1 MRWVRFTLASALLV
15 SVAVFTA
22 VKFGSLKVRQLQN
35 QVNQLQQER
44 QKLMEYAERLSATRR
59 VAQVDVLR
67 QYHDAAGNPVT
78 ALVWQEIGPDG
89 TLGRPVAVEA
99 TGTLVYFEAL
109 VIKFAQQYVGEGDAE
124 RGTSL
129 ALFRRIFGDR
139 QAPESA
145 ADLDRAA
152 RPPIMQSS
160 AAAALEDELWA
171 KFWELVDDPQLAAK
185 YGVRV
190 AQCEAP
196 AVPVRPG
203 QVWEVSLDAA
213 GGLNLRLIGTRG
225 EPLSGRGQQTA
236 AAGIQNA
243 AWPRPAAP

>member
-1 MRWVRFTLASALLV
+1 MRWIKFTLASVLLV

-22 VKFGSLKVRQLQN
+22 VKFGSQEVRQLQS

-44 QKLMEYAERLSATRR
+44 QKLMEYAGRLSATRR

-78 ALVWQEIGPDG
+78 ALVWQEIAPDG
-89 TLGRPVAVEA
+89 TLGRPLAVEA

-129 ALFRRIFGDR
+129 AMFRRIFGDR

-152 RPPIMQSS
+152 RPPITQSS

-171 KFWELVDDPQLAAK
+171 KFWELVDDPQLAAI

-203 QVWEVSLDAA
+203 QIWEVSLDAA

-225 EPLSGRGQQTA
+225 DPLGGHAPQSA
-236 AAGIQNA
+236 AAGIRRAELPQPA
-243 AWPRPAAP
+243 RP